1 MRKRIPSLLIVLAV
15 ATLFSSCKGRE
26 TEAPAEEET
35 TEITISREPD
45 ILSFVDTHGNVYEMS
60 IDPDIAANPYDDSNF
75 VRDGDRLSYED
86 DEYTSRTG
94 VDVSYYQGEIDWEKV
109 SASGMKFAILR
120 IGYRGYGTKGSLNP
134 DATFQD
140 NLEGAKQAGLDVGVY
155 FFSQAVNEEEALE
168 EAQFVLETLDGEALE
183 LPIVFDPEH
192 ISDTQARTDSVSAE
206 QFTRNAAAFCA
217 AVEDAGYEA
226 MIYSNMVWEA
236 YWLDLKELA
245 DYPVWYADYEPL
257 PQTPYAFAI
266 WQYTESG
273 SVDGI
278 EGNVDLNLQMIR
290 K

>member
-1 MRKRIPSLLIVLAV
+1 MNKKVLCPFILLIIMLLLSA
-15 ATLFSSCKGRE
+15 CKSGK
-26 TEAPAEEET
+26 TGAPAEEET
-35 TEITISREPD
+35 AEITISREPD

-86 DEYTSRTG
+86 EEYTSRTG

-109 SASGMKFAILR
+109 SASGMEFAILR

-217 AVEDAGYEA
+217 AVEDAGYKA
-226 MIYSNMVWEA
+226 MVYSNMVWEA

-273 SVDGI
+273 NVDGI
-278 EGNVDLNLQMIR
+278 EGSVDLNLRMIR